1 MLELHVV
8 HWTNIEVMMLVRI
21 VGNWQWK
28 HLVAERLEYAALR
41 LALWD
46 GNSGRGDNLWSLK
59 TLPYVLQHVECRFSL
74 AIS

>member
-28 HLVAERLEYAALR
+28 HLADERLEYAALR
-41 LALWD
+41 LVLWD
-46 GNSGRGDNLWSLK
+46 GNSGRGDNLWS
-59 TLPYVLQHVECRFSL
+59 
-74 AIS
+74 